1 MCVSVCVVFV
11 FVFVLVISLFKIKP
25 RNSTEVP
32 SGVSYCKRT
41 MMHLMK
47 QIISV
52 LDKFHSGVS
61 YNAIGCEF
69 IVNQEHI
76 LKYVFKQKH
85 R

>member
-1 MCVSVCVVFV
+1 MCVSVCVIFI
-11 FVFVLVISLFKIKP
+11 FVLVLSLFKIKP
-25 RNSTEVP
+25 RDSTEVP
-32 SGVSYCKRT
+32 SGVPYCKRT

-69 IVNQEHI
+69 IVNQ
-76 LKYVFKQKH
+76 
-85 R
+85 